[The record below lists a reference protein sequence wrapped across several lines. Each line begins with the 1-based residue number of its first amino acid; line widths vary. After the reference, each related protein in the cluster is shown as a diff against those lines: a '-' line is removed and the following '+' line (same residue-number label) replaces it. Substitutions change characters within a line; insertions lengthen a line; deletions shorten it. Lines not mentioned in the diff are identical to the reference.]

1 MPDLPAERFQQTLRR
16 DLLVAMQPAPARG
29 LKAALAVTATAALV
43 LTGMLVSFVVSPDLP
58 QRLNTAWLQ
67 AEGTTPPAMPTLPVT
82 SPDAGQGAQVQQAVM
97 RQFLEQ
103 ANAGVRRD
111 QDFIE
116 TWYSSQARPA
126 RVKAVHDERILA
138 IRQFELV
145 NGERVAVLTD
155 LGAAAQ
161 SRAISARPA
170 VATEGTY

>member
-1 MPDLPAERFQQTLRR
+1 
-16 DLLVAMQPAPARG
+16 
-29 LKAALAVTATAALV
+29 
-43 LTGMLVSFVVSPDLP
+43 
-58 QRLNTAWLQ
+58 
-67 AEGTTPPAMPTLPVT
+67 
-82 SPDAGQGAQVQQAVM
+82 VQQAVL
-97 RQFLEQ
+97 RQLLEQ

-116 TWYSSQARPA
+116 TWYSSQARPV

-161 SRAISARPA
+161 SRTPGTRPA
-170 VATEGTY
+170 VATGHIY

>member
-29 LKAALAVTATAALV
+29 LKAALAVTVTAALM
-43 LTGMLVSFVVSPDLP
+43 LTGMLVSFIVSPELP

-67 AEGTTPPAMPTLPVT
+67 AEATPLPDLPAVPVA
-82 SPDAGQGAQVQQAVM
+82 SPESGRSPQVQQAVM

-161 SRAISARPA
+161 SQTLGARPA
-170 VATEGTY
+170 VATGRIY